1 MARKKAWIEITQLA
15 TEPAVQLISPDT
27 IKRNRENPRVVFKTK
42 DMQTL
47 LDSIDKRG
55 VIVPLIVYP
64 GDGHFTLLDGERRL
78 ICARRLNLNSVPV
91 NIIAK
96 PNKVQNILHMFHIH
110 NVRQAWELIE
120 TAQKLKV
127 LLGDE
132 TFKDRSP
139 KEIAELAGLS
149 TSTVNRCK
157 QLLSLDPSYQQ
168 MILENYQRAEKGQE
182 IEEGKKLTED
192 FFIEA
197 KRAISSIKRF
207 QKDVAAAYSDEEMLD
222 RFVRKRRSGT
232 FSNVIEIGRQ
242 IPKIIAAGR
251 KGGSERKVA
260 RTLKRL
266 LDDPD
271 YTIQEAYKSSAEPIL
286 VTIGI
291 EKRSAA
297 LIDELK
303 QLQGYPRKQLEGR
316 KDELIKALKQL
327 QVVIKNTISELQ

>member
-1 MARKKAWIEITQLA
+1 
-15 TEPAVQLISPDT
+15 
-27 IKRNRENPRVVFKTK
+27 
-42 DMQTL
+42 MQTL

-64 GDGHFTLLDGERRL
+64 DEGKFTLLDGERRL
-78 ICARRLNLNSVPV
+78 LCSRRLNLKVVPV

-96 PNKVQNILHMFHIH
+96 PDKVQNILHMFHIH

-127 LLGDE
+127 LLGDDA
-132 TFKDRSP
+132 FKDKSP

-157 QLLSLDPSYQQ
+157 QLLSLDPRYQQ
-168 MILENYQRAEKGQE
+168 MILETYKRAEKGEE

-197 KRAISSIKRF
+197 RRAISSIKRF
-207 QKDVAAAYSDEEMLD
+207 QKDMAAEYSDKEILD
-222 RFVRKRRSGT
+222 KFVTKRKRGT
-232 FSNVIEIGRQ
+232 FSNVLEIGRQ
-242 IPKIIAAGR
+242 IPRIIAAGR
-251 KGGSERKVA
+251 KGGSQKKVA
-260 RTLKRL
+260 HALRRL
-266 LDDPD
+266 IDDSD
-271 YTIQEAYKSSAEPIL
+271 YTIRDAYKAAAEPVL
-286 VTIGI
+286 VSIGI

-303 QLQGYPRKQLEGR
+303 QLRGYPREQLEGR
-316 KDELIKALKQL
+316 REELIKTLRQL
-327 QVVIKNTISELQ
+327 QEVIKNTISELR